1 MNRTKLGLI
10 IGAGLIAIALAGYG
24 LGLFG
29 KKDPREAAREQREAL
44 LQTDRENLN
53 RADASE
59 EEIRMALMRLASARD
74 PGVLEQALKR
84 AKDPSALV
92 RSAVAYALGRFPEP
106 RSIEALKIL
115 MADESME
122 VRRDAI
128 RSLGSR
134 PDDDRRKLLE
144 SLKNRK
150 GQSPAEKLAVWEV
163 LLRGDGQAKYK
174 AEALDELLSMA
185 RSGEGGLGTQAMA
198 LLASRY
204 RGEPRVVALLKERLQ
219 TAPDLGEKAMA
230 LNYLVVMRDPW
241 TLSNFRKL
249 SVDSTTPELQ
259 ILGVQ
264 LLGRACPQSIWEIL
278 DEKFSGA
285 EASPQL
291 RSAALGA
298 LSSVGGAK
306 ATELFEKWKSQGKLK
321 DPALQP
327 LVDAVAERLERTKSR
342 PGRCDSVQPSA

>member
-1 MNRTKLGLI
+1 MNRTKLGLG

-29 KKDPREAAREQREAL
+29 KKDPREAAREQREEL
-44 LQTDRENLN
+44 LETDRENLA
-53 RADASE
+53 RAGASE
-59 EEIRMALMRLASARD
+59 EEVRMALMRLASARD

-84 AKDPSALV
+84 AKDPSPLV

-106 RSIEALKIL
+106 RSIDVLKALIT
-115 MADESME
+115 DESID

-128 RSLGSR
+128 RSLGTR
-134 PDDDRRKLLE
+134 PDDERRKFLE
-144 SLKNRK
+144 ALKNRK
-150 GQSPAEKLAVWEV
+150 GQSPSEKLAVWEV
-163 LLRGDGQAKYK
+163 LVRGDAQGKYK
-174 AEALDELLSMA
+174 AEALDELLALA

-219 TAPDLGEKAMA
+219 SAPDLGEKAMA

-241 TLSNFRKL
+241 TLANFRKL
-249 SVDSTTPELQ
+249 SIDSSNPELQ

-264 LLGRACPQSIWEIL
+264 LLGRACPQALWEIL

-285 EASPQL
+285 DASPQIQ
-291 RSAALGA
+291 SAAMGA
-298 LSSVGGAK
+298 LSSIGGQK
-306 ATELFEKWKSQGKLK
+306 AAELFEKWKSQGKLK
-321 DPALQP
+321 NPALRP
-327 LVDAVAERLERTKSR
+327 LVDAVAERLERTQGR
-342 PGRCDSVQPSA
+342 PGRCDGTQPSA